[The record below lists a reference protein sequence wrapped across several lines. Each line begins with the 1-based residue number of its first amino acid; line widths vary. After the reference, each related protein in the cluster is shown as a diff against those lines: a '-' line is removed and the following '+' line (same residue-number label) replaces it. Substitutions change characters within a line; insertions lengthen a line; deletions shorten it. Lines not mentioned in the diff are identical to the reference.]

1 MKRRVGMLLAVII
14 LAVVVSRSQT
24 PRLEYVKTI
33 GVSWNPGEWGWMSL
47 VAFSAD
53 GSEVASDGVKNPQDP
68 SENLSF
74 WSFPEGRLVRKVVVR
89 ARTLSPDWK
98 YYASPQGVGIVG
110 TGKPLITF
118 ASERFGISAFSSDS
132 RYVAESSGQ
141 QIRVFTLPDGKQ
153 VRAFRRHGAFS
164 LAISPDGTTLAS
176 GHWDAVAL
184 RNLITG
190 TATGMLRGFG
200 RYVVGLSFSNDGAY
214 LAAGTDTGDV

>member
-1 MKRRVGMLLAVII
+1 MLLAVII

-89 ARTLSPDWK
+89 ASLLS
-98 YYASPQGVGIVG
+98 
-110 TGKPLITF
+110 
-118 ASERFGISAFSSDS
+118 
-132 RYVAESSGQ
+132 
-141 QIRVFTLPDGKQ
+141 
-153 VRAFRRHGAFS
+153 H
-164 LAISPDGTTLAS
+164 
-176 GHWDAVAL
+176 
-184 RNLITG
+184 
-190 TATGMLRGFG
+190 
-200 RYVVGLSFSNDGAY
+200 
-214 LAAGTDTGDV
+214 